1 MRFARRLVLLPLL
14 SLLAACSPTTP
25 LFVAQVTTGEV
36 AEYKQMKSN
45 RMTAAIEEEGDL
57 LTYSAMAIRDN
68 RSAEAEKLYLTGY
81 DNRRY
86 SAEVRGISLYQI
98 GLIYMSRYNDQ
109 RDDAKAT
116 DYFQRV
122 VREFPGTH
130 AAEHAQAR
138 LLAMR
143 QRAREPVQKSARE
156 LLATWK
162 PQQNLDLYK
171 TSLDPDMTLLS
182 RRAVLKDR
190 VDEAAELYLLAV
202 NDPAIPAGITA
213 RAGVALIDQTTVAD
227 HHYRVGADAFTTNI
241 VATTEGIALE
251 CLQRRP
257 RGLLGTGPVGVGPVF
272 GQGREG
278 EYQGQRGEGAAG
290 QRQSGHRRALS
301 TVEGQP

>member
-171 TSLDPDMTLLS
+171 TSLDPDADPAVAPRGAQGSGRRS
-182 RRAVLKDR
+182 RRAL
-190 VDEAAELYLLAV
+190 
-202 NDPAIPAGITA
+202 PAGGQRSGDSCRYKGKSPLPARPDVPGAGQPAPEPRQGNRIPASPVA
-213 RAGVALIDQTTVAD
+213 R
-227 HHYRVGADAFTTNI
+227 
-241 VATTEGIALE
+241 
-251 CLQRRP
+251 
-257 RGLLGTGPVGVGPVF
+257 
-272 GQGREG
+272 
-278 EYQGQRGEGAAG
+278 
-290 QRQSGHRRALS
+290 LS
-301 TVEGQP
+301 

>member
-143 QRAREPVQKSARE
+143 QRAREPVQKRSRIARHLE
-156 LLATWK
+156 ATAE
-162 PQQNLDLYK
+162 PR
-171 TSLDPDMTLLS
+171 SLQDQPRPGHDPAVAPRGAQGSGRRS
-182 RRAVLKDR
+182 RRAL
-190 VDEAAELYLLAV
+190 
-202 NDPAIPAGITA
+202 PAG
-213 RAGVALIDQTTVAD
+213 
-227 HHYRVGADAFTTNI
+227 
-241 VATTEGIALE
+241 
-251 CLQRRP
+251 
-257 RGLLGTGPVGVGPVF
+257 
-272 GQGREG
+272 
-278 EYQGQRGEGAAG
+278 GQR
-290 QRQSGHRRALS
+290 SGDSCRYKGKSPLPGSA
-301 TVEGQP
+301 

>member
-190 VDEAAELYLLAV
+190 VDEAAGAL
-202 NDPAIPAGITA
+202 PAGGQRSGDSCRYKGKSPLPARPDVPGAGQPAPEPRQGNRIPASPVA
-213 RAGVALIDQTTVAD
+213 R
-227 HHYRVGADAFTTNI
+227 
-241 VATTEGIALE
+241 
-251 CLQRRP
+251 
-257 RGLLGTGPVGVGPVF
+257 
-272 GQGREG
+272 
-278 EYQGQRGEGAAG
+278 
-290 QRQSGHRRALS
+290 LS
-301 TVEGQP
+301 

>member
-81 DNRRY
+81 DNSRY

-122 VREFPGTH
+122 VHEFPGTH

-202 NDPAIPAGITA
+202 NDPAIPAGIKEK
-213 RAGVALIDQTTVAD
+213 AL
-227 HHYRVGADAFTTNI
+227 YRN
-241 VATTEGIALE
+241 
-251 CLQRRP
+251 RP
-257 RGLLGTGPVGVGPVF
+257 DVPG
-272 GQGREG
+272 
-278 EYQGQRGEGAAG
+278 AG
-290 QRQSGHRRALS
+290 QPAPEPRQGHRIPASPVARLS
-301 TVEGQP
+301 

>member
-1 MRFARRLVLLPLL
+1 MRFARRLVLLLLL

-171 TSLDPDMTLLS
+171 TSLDPDMTSAVAPRGAQGSGRRS
-182 RRAVLKDR
+182 RRAL
-190 VDEAAELYLLAV
+190 
-202 NDPAIPAGITA
+202 PAGGQRSGDSCRYKGKSPLPARPDVPGAGQPAPEPRQGHRIPASPVA
-213 RAGVALIDQTTVAD
+213 R
-227 HHYRVGADAFTTNI
+227 
-241 VATTEGIALE
+241 
-251 CLQRRP
+251 
-257 RGLLGTGPVGVGPVF
+257 
-272 GQGREG
+272 
-278 EYQGQRGEGAAG
+278 
-290 QRQSGHRRALS
+290 LS
-301 TVEGQP
+301 

>member
-109 RDDAKAT
+109 EIPDVPAT
-116 DYFQRV
+116 WRRV
-122 VREFPGTH
+122 AQH
-130 AAEHAQAR
+130 AGVYAPTPAQA
-138 LLAMR
+138 ADWPE
-143 QRAREPVQKSARE
+143 EPRSQ
-156 LLATWK
+156 
-162 PQQNLDLYK
+162 
-171 TSLDPDMTLLS
+171 TSG
-182 RRAVLKDR
+182 
-190 VDEAAELYLLAV
+190 
-202 NDPAIPAGITA
+202 IWAGRGWTS
-213 RAGVALIDQTTVAD
+213 T
-227 HHYRVGADAFTTNI
+227 DA
-241 VATTEGIALE
+241 
-251 CLQRRP
+251 
-257 RGLLGTGPVGVGPVF
+257 
-272 GQGREG
+272 
-278 EYQGQRGEGAAG
+278 
-290 QRQSGHRRALS
+290 
-301 TVEGQP
+301 

>member
-81 DNRRY
+81 DNSRY

-109 RDDAKAT
+109 HDDAKAT

-202 NDPAIPAGITA
+202 NDPAIPAGIKEK
-213 RAGVALIDQTTVAD
+213 ALYQLGLMYLAPDNPHPNRDKAIE
-227 HHYRVGADAFTTNI
+227 Y
-241 VATTEGIALE
+241 L
-251 CLQRRP
+251 RRQ
-257 RGLLGTGPVGVGPVF
+257 LLDYP
-272 GQGREG
+272 EG
-278 EYQGQRGEGAAG
+278 ELSNKASRHLDQ
-290 QRQSGHRRALS
+290 ALN
-301 TVEGQP
+301 VQPR

>member
-81 DNRRY
+81 DNSRY

-171 TSLDPDMTLLS
+171 TSLDPDMTLL
-182 RRAVLKDR
+182 RADGPLPLALKPMHDAAGTHYGDPKNGWQHWTSGRLDVIDVPGDHLVLMKEPY
-190 VDEAAELYLLAV
+190 VETVAAEIAALLE
-202 NDPAIPAGITA
+202 PSTSSE
-213 RAGVALIDQTTVAD
+213 RT
-227 HHYRVGADAFTTNI
+227 
-241 VATTEGIALE
+241 
-251 CLQRRP
+251 RP
-257 RGLLGTGPVGVGPVF
+257 
-272 GQGREG
+272 
-278 EYQGQRGEGAAG
+278 
-290 QRQSGHRRALS
+290 
-301 TVEGQP
+301 

>member
-202 NDPAIPAGITA
+202 NDPAIPAGIK
-213 RAGVALIDQTTVAD
+213 
-227 HHYRVGADAFTTNI
+227 
-241 VATTEGIALE
+241 EK
-251 CLQRRP
+251 P
-257 RGLLGTGPVGVGPVF
+257 
-272 GQGREG
+272 
-278 EYQGQRGEGAAG
+278 
-290 QRQSGHRRALS
+290 S
-301 TVEGQP
+301 TSSP

>member
-1 MRFARRLVLLPLL
+1 MRFARRLVLLLLL

-122 VREFPGTH
+122 VREFPAPTPPS
-130 AAEHAQAR
+130 
-138 LLAMR
+138 M
-143 QRAREPVQKSARE
+143 P
-156 LLATWK
+156 
-162 PQQNLDLYK
+162 
-171 TSLDPDMTLLS
+171 
-182 RRAVLKDR
+182 RRACWQC
-190 VDEAAELYLLAV
+190 AS
-202 NDPAIPAGITA
+202 
-213 RAGVALIDQTTVAD
+213 
-227 HHYRVGADAFTTNI
+227 
-241 VATTEGIALE
+241 
-251 CLQRRP
+251 
-257 RGLLGTGPVGVGPVF
+257 GPGS
-272 GQGREG
+272 RC
-278 EYQGQRGEGAAG
+278 
-290 QRQSGHRRALS
+290 RRALANCSPPGSHSRTSIS
-301 TVEGQP
+301 TRPASTRT

>member
-68 RSAEAEKLYLTGY
+68 RSTEAEKLYLTGY
-81 DNRRY
+81 DNSRY

-116 DYFQRV
+116 DYF
-122 VREFPGTH
+122 

-202 NDPAIPAGITA
+202 NDPAIPAGIKEK
-213 RAGVALIDQTTVAD
+213 ALYQLGLMYLAPDNPHPNRDKAIE
-227 HHYRVGADAFTTNI
+227 Y
-241 VATTEGIALE
+241 L
-251 CLQRRP
+251 RRQ
-257 RGLLGTGPVGVGPVF
+257 LLDYP
-272 GQGREG
+272 EG
-278 EYQGQRGEGAAG
+278 ELSNKASRHLDQ
-290 QRQSGHRRALS
+290 ALN
-301 TVEGQP
+301 VQPR